1 MARPQPLV
9 VRGVAVALIAGI
21 GVLAGYLMA
30 RRGEPAVAP
39 QAAPATT
46 TPASVGVAPPTMPAE
61 SPVAPA
67 AAPASGAS
75 QVSIDRV
82 AYAHRVLAEGSLRG
96 STRDGGARVGADGQL
111 VVDRDLRR
119 LFDYFLTLAGELDAA
134 GIRMLVA
141 EDLATQLPAAV
152 VNVALDQF
160 DRYVDYLR
168 RAAQLPEGGDLVT
181 RLARLAELRRAVFGE
196 ATAKAYF
203 GEEEEHAERTVARLA
218 IADDKTLTAEQRAA
232 ALADLDARM
241 PESQRAA
248 IDAANSASIAAAQ
261 TEHLDQSHADAATR
275 DAERT
280 AMWGAEAAQRLAELD
295 RQRAE
300 WDRRIADYQA
310 ARERLPVKGKSDAE
324 RELAIAQLREQRF
337 ADPTER
343 QRVEALEAVGALGGR

>member
-1 MARPQPLV
+1 MARPHPLV
-9 VRGVAVALIAGI
+9 VRGVAVALVAGL
-21 GVLAGYLMA
+21 GVLADFLIA
-30 RRGEPAVAP
+30 RRGDTP
-39 QAAPATT
+39 AAPSATAT
-46 TPASVGVAPPTMPAE
+46 SSAPV
-61 SPVAPA
+61 SPA
-67 AAPASGAS
+67 AATVPTTSTTGVVGTPATPQTAPTL
-75 QVSIDRV
+75 DRV
-82 AYAHRVLAEGSLRG
+82 AYAHRVLAEGSLRD
-96 STRDGGARVGADGQL
+96 STRDGRARVGADGQL

-119 LFDYFLTLAGELDAA
+119 MFDYYLTLAGELDAA

-141 EDLATQLPAAV
+141 EDLAQQLPAAL

-168 RAAQLPEGGDLVT
+168 RASQLPESGDLVT

-196 ATAKAYF
+196 AAAKAYF
-203 GEEEEHAERTVARLA
+203 GEEEEYAERTVARLA
-218 IADDKTLTAEQRAA
+218 VAEDKTLTAAQRAA
-232 ALADLDARM
+232 ALAELDARM
-241 PESQRAA
+241 PEQQRAA
-248 IDAANSASIAAAQ
+248 VDAANSASIAAAQ
-261 TEHLDQSHADAATR
+261 TEHLDAAHADAATR

-280 AMWGAEAAQRLAELD
+280 ALWGADAAQRLAELD

-310 ARERLPVKGKSDAE
+310 ARERLPLKGRSDAE

>member
-1 MARPQPLV
+1 MTRPQSLV
-9 VRGVAVALIAGI
+9 VRGIAVALIAGI
-21 GVLAGYLMA
+21 GVLAGYLIA
-30 RRGEPAVAP
+30 RRGEPAT
-39 QAAPATT
+39 APATPPT
-46 TPASVGVAPPTMPAE
+46 AAAATPAPATATPTAA
-61 SPVAPA
+61 PVATAATPA
-67 AAPASGAS
+67 GSSS
-75 QVSIDRV
+75 QIAIDRV
-82 AYAHRVLAEGSLRG
+82 AYAHRVFAEGSLRG

-119 LFDYFLTLAGELDAA
+119 MFDYYLTLAGELDAA

-141 EDLATQLPAAV
+141 EDLATLLPPAV
-152 VNVALDQF
+152 VTVALDQY

-168 RAAQLPEGGDLVT
+168 RASQLPEGGDLVT

-203 GEEEEHAERTVARLA
+203 AEEEEHAERTVARLA

-232 ALADLDARM
+232 ALAELDARM
-241 PESQRAA
+241 PEQQRAA

-261 TEHLDQSHADAATR
+261 TEHLDQAHADAATR

-280 AMWGAEAAQRLAELD
+280 ALWGADAAQRLAELD

-343 QRVEALEAVGALGGR
+343 QRVEALESVGALGGR